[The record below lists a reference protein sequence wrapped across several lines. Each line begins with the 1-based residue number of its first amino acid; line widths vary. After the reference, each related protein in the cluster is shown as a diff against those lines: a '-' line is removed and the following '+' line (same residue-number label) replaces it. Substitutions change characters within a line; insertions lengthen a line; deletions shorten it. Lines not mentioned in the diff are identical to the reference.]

1 MEDEQHPDVAVLV
14 QVVER
19 GRRNPLFNVKPRF
32 GHRRQSRLSGDAL
45 TMDITGVRHGDGFE
59 VVCVSLELLPARFNG
74 RSQLLPVTI
83 HESEKKPAPRAFGP
97 LAPSIVAFLPFC
109 AAAALRRSKLHA
121 WKKGAPFSVI
131 VSE

>member
-14 QVVER
+14 QVIER

-45 TMDITGVRHGDGFE
+45 TMDVAGVRHGDGFE

-74 RSQLLPVTI
+74 RSQLLPVI
-83 HESEKKPAPRAFGP
+83 IRNSE
-97 LAPSIVAFLPFC
+97 
-109 AAAALRRSKLHA
+109 
-121 WKKGAPFSVI
+121 
-131 VSE
+131 